1 MKKEKVRQKRLEF
14 NFFLN
19 FFIISSMICFV
30 PSAMHG
36 KTFDGQQESTISR
49 WEYRIGAM
57 DLLEI
62 AVIEL
67 PELNQTVRVS
77 DDGAIRLSLIGR
89 VDAAG
94 LTALELEQKL
104 ASILN
109 QQYTKEAHVTVFIQE
124 YQKVA
129 ILGAVVNPGMYQLV
143 GPTTLLQ
150 LIAQAGGLSA
160 QAMDEAYINRQAEG
174 GQQARISV
182 NLEELMTTGN
192 RDVNIELQPKD
203 MITIPMARTLNVYV
217 YGEVQNPGAVEYMSN
232 KKITLLRAIT
242 QAGGTTAWA
251 KKKRVMVK
259 RTDKTTGIET
269 NIRVNLIHVIKGK
282 SEDIILEEGDIVI
295 VP

>member
-1 MKKEKVRQKRLEF
+1 
-14 NFFLN
+14 
-19 FFIISSMICFV
+19 
-30 PSAMHG
+30 
-36 KTFDGQQESTISR
+36 
-49 WEYRIGAM
+49 M